1 MRTDAPHG
9 SQQPIANSH
18 GRGKGHAF
26 SIILIMIVLML
37 VGAACIP
44 LLNVQYNPVQENLSL
59 SVSFSG
65 QGSARV
71 IETEVTSV
79 IEGAL
84 NTVEGVSNISANSY
98 QGGGYINLTFKK
110 GTNMETTRFDVS
122 TRLRQIRPKLPEG
135 TRVSVSGSAG
145 GGGRGKQ
152 RILQYT
158 INADMPAT
166 EIVRYADE
174 HLVTPLSRIEGVDG
188 VETSGAMP
196 FEWVLTFDP
205 NSLRAAGLTPG
216 SLSQALGRY
225 FQNNIVGTEVMEDRL
240 MLVKLRTPDLKGNLE
255 QIPVSKV
262 GDRLYRMG
270 DFATVTY
277 QEQTPSSYNRINGLN
292 TINLTV
298 YAQDEIN
305 TITVTDAVKERMD
318 ELKAA
323 LPDSYAVKLSYDAS
337 EYLNNEIQKIF
348 LRAVMSLAILLLFVL
363 AVSRSFRYLT
373 VIGLTI
379 IVNLLSAVIF
389 YKLFGVD
396 IELYSMAGI
405 TVSLGIIID
414 TAIVIADH
422 YTYYGNRKVMFS
434 ITGALL
440 TTIAAL
446 MLVFF
451 LPENSRANL
460 TDFIWVI
467 VINLTLSILIAFL
480 FVPALLEYLPLRNK
494 GVVRNTMKRR
504 RRLVRRTA
512 RYERVVAW
520 SRSHRWIY
528 IVAILMLFGIPIQLL
543 PGQVKHK
550 NMGKWENETK
560 GGLVGLYNK
569 TVGNKWY
576 QRNKAWFEYPLGGT
590 LNLFQK
596 HSGGR
601 MSFNRD
607 EEQREVVLNV
617 RANLAEGQNVQ
628 QLNEIVREMENWLQQ
643 FDEISDFYTSLSGTS
658 GSIEIHFKDEYQHS
672 RFPFDL
678 KQQLWGKAI
687 RYGGATWNIPAL
699 DENDQ
704 YLSNSVYRTSWSH
717 SIQLYG
723 YNYDLLYRYAEDLI
737 DSLKLNRRVNGQAG
751 FSAGGYGSYVN
762 SEFFMDI
769 DREKIVRSGTN
780 LNRYFSFLG
789 EQLYNSSSGRVYD
802 GRGYTPVRVISADRD
817 YYDLWHIRNDMVL
830 IDSVNTRL
838 SDIGSIEKRRTGLNI
853 QRNNQEYV
861 IAVGYEFIGSYDLL
875 SRMEQEQIKRLNET
889 LPMGFR
895 AGGGGGYSWWN
906 EQKQR
911 TVLIFVV
918 VLVIFMICASMFES
932 FRNALVIVLLIP
944 VSFMGLFVAY
954 PIFGVS
960 FGQGGFAAMIML
972 CGITVNAGIYL
983 TSEYRTIAEASGRTG
998 LKTYIKAYNRKIIP
1012 TMLTILSTVL
1022 GLIPFLFDGRQSQFW
1037 FSFAVG
1043 VMSGMLFSVIAI
1055 VMVMPVFFPMEERK
1069 KREWKLVRRIGGLL
1083 KRKDVQMLTDC

>member
-1 MRTDAPHG
+1 MK
-9 SQQPIANSH
+9 S
-18 GRGKGHAF
+18 HAF
-26 SIILIMIVLML
+26 SIILIMIVLAL
-37 VGAACIP
+37 IGAVCIP

-292 TINLTV
+292 TISLTV

-305 TITVTDAVKERMD
+305 TITVTDAVKERME

-363 AVSRSFRYLT
+363 AVSRSLRYLT

-379 IVNLLSAVIF
+379 IVNLLSSVIF

-422 YTYYGNRKVMFS
+422 YTYYGDRKVMFS

-451 LPENSRANL
+451 LPESSRANL

-480 FVPALLEYLPLRNK
+480 FVPALLEYFPLKNK

-569 TVGNKWY
+569 TIGGKWY

-643 FDEISDFYTSLSGTS
+643 FDEISDFYTNLSGTS
-658 GSIEIHFKDEYQHS
+658 GTIEIHFKDEYQHS
-672 RFPFDL
+672 RFPYDL
-678 KQQLWGKAI
+678 KQRLWGKAI

-704 YLSNSVYRTSWSH
+704 YLTNSVYRTSWSH

-723 YNYDLLYRYAEDLI
+723 YNYDLLYRYAEELI
-737 DSLKLNRRVNGQAG
+737 DTLKQNRRVNGQAG

-762 SEFFMDI
+762 SEFYMDI
-769 DREKIVRSGTN
+769 NREKIVRSGTN
-780 LNRYFSFLG
+780 LNRYFSYLG

-838 SDIGSIEKRRTGLNI
+838 NDIGSIEKRRTGLTI
-853 QRNNQEYV
+853 QRKNQEYT
-861 IAVGYEFIGSYDLL
+861 ISVGYEFIGSYDLQF
-875 SRMEQEQIKRLNET
+875 RMAQEQIKRLNET

-895 AGGGGGYSWWN
+895 AGGGGGYGWWN

-911 TVLIFVV
+911 TALIFVV

-932 FRNALVIVLLIP
+932 LRLPLVIVLLIP
-944 VSFMGLFVAY
+944 ISFIGLFIAY

-983 TSEYRTIAEASGRTG
+983 TSEYRTIAGASGHTG

-1043 VMSGMLFSVIAI
+1043 VMSGMMFSVIAI

-1069 KREWKLVRRIGGLL
+1069 RRKWKVVRRIGGLF
-1083 KRKDVQMLTDC
+1083 KRRIVGVTD

>member
-1 MRTDAPHG
+1 MK
-9 SQQPIANSH
+9 S
-18 GRGKGHAF
+18 HAF
-26 SIILIMIVLML
+26 SIILIMIVLAL
-37 VGAACIP
+37 IGAVCIP

-305 TITVTDAVKERMD
+305 TITVTDAVKERMK

-337 EYLNNEIQKIF
+337 VYLNNEIQKIF
-348 LRAVMSLAILLLFVL
+348 LRALMSLAILLLFVL

-422 YTYYGNRKVMFS
+422 YTYYGDRKVMFS

-569 TVGNKWY
+569 TIGGKWY

-643 FDEISDFYTSLSGTS
+643 FDEISDFYTNLSGTS
-658 GSIEIHFKDEYQHS
+658 GTIEIHFKDEYQHS
-672 RFPFDL
+672 RFPYDL
-678 KQQLWGKAI
+678 KQRLWGKAI

-704 YLSNSVYRTSWSH
+704 YLTNSVYRTSWSH

-723 YNYDLLYRYAEDLI
+723 YNYDLLYRYAEELI
-737 DSLKLNRRVNGQAG
+737 DTLKQNRRVNGQAG

-762 SEFFMDI
+762 SEFYMDI

-780 LNRYFSFLG
+780 LNRYFSYLG

-802 GRGYTPVRVISADRD
+802 GRGYTPVRVMSADRD

-838 SDIGSIEKRRTGLNI
+838 NDIGSIEKRRTGLTI
-853 QRNNQEYV
+853 QRKNQEYT
-861 IAVGYEFIGSYDLL
+861 ISVGYEFIGSYDLQF
-875 SRMEQEQIKRLNET
+875 RMAQEQIKRLNET

-895 AGGGGGYSWWN
+895 AGGGGGYGWWN

-911 TVLIFVV
+911 TALIFVV

-932 FRNALVIVLLIP
+932 LRLPLVIVLLIP
-944 VSFMGLFVAY
+944 ISFIGLFIAY

-983 TSEYRTIAEASGRTG
+983 TSEYRTIAGASGHTG

-1043 VMSGMLFSVIAI
+1043 VMSGMMFSVIAI

-1069 KREWKLVRRIGGLL
+1069 RRKWKVVRRIGGLF
-1083 KRKDVQMLTDC
+1083 KRRIVGVTD

>member
-1 MRTDAPHG
+1 MK
-9 SQQPIANSH
+9 S
-18 GRGKGHAF
+18 HAF
-26 SIILIMIVLML
+26 SIILIMIVLAL
-37 VGAACIP
+37 IGAVCIP
-44 LLNVQYNPVQENLSL
+44 LLNVQYNPVQENRNL

-71 IETEVTSV
+71 IESEVTSV

-98 QGGGYINLTFKK
+98 QGGGYINLSFKK

-174 HLVTPLSRIEGVDG
+174 HMVTPLSRIEGVDG

-240 MLVKLRTPDLKGNLE
+240 MLVRLRTPDLKGELE
-255 QIPVSKV
+255 RIPVSKV

-277 QEQTPSSYNRINGLN
+277 QEQTPYSYNRINGLN

-298 YAQDEIN
+298 YAEEEIN
-305 TITVTDAVKERMD
+305 TITVTGEVKRRMD
-318 ELKAA
+318 ELKES
-323 LPDSYAVKLSYDAS
+323 LPESYAVKLSYDAS
-337 EYLNNEIQKIF
+337 EYLNNEIEKIF

-363 AVSRSFRYLT
+363 AVSRSLRYLT

-379 IVNLLSAVIF
+379 VVNLLSAVIF

-446 MLVFF
+446 LLVFF

-480 FVPALLEYLPLRNK
+480 FVPALLQYWPLENK
-494 GVVRNTMKRR
+494 GVVRNTMRRR
-504 RRLVRRTA
+504 RRLVRRSA
-512 RYERVVAW
+512 RYERLTTW
-520 SRSHRWIY
+520 SRRHRWVY
-528 IVAILMLFGIPIQLL
+528 VVAILLLFGIPIQLL
-543 PGQVKHK
+543 PGQVKHR
-550 NMGKWENETK
+550 NTDRWENESK
-560 GGLVGLYNK
+560 GGLVGLYNR
-569 TVGNKWY
+569 TIGGKWY
-576 QRNKAWFEYPLGGT
+576 QRNKAWFEYPIGGT

-607 EEQREVVLNV
+607 EEKREVVLSV
-617 RANLAEGQNVQ
+617 HANMAEGQNVQ

-658 GSIEIHFKDEYQHS
+658 GTIEIHFKDEYRNS
-672 RFPFDL
+672 RFPYDL

-723 YNYDLLYRYAEDLI
+723 YNYDLLYRYAEELI
-737 DSLKLNRRVNGQAG
+737 DTLKQNRRVNGQAG
-751 FSAGGYGSYVN
+751 FSAGGYGAYVN
-762 SEFFMDI
+762 SEFYLDM

-789 EQLYNSSSGRVYD
+789 EQLYDNSTGRVYD
-802 GRGYTPVRVISADRD
+802 GRGYTPVRVRSAERD

-838 SDIGSIEKRRTGLNI
+838 NDLGSITKRRTGLNI

-895 AGGGGGYSWWN
+895 AGGGGGYGWWN

-911 TVLIFVV
+911 TALIFVV

-944 VSFMGLFVAY
+944 VSFIGLFVAY
-954 PIFGVS
+954 PILGVQ

-983 TSEYRTIAEASGRTG
+983 TSEYRTIAEAAGRTG
-998 LKTYIKAYNRKIIP
+998 MKSYVKAYNRKIVP

-1022 GLIPFLFDGRQSQFW
+1022 GLVPFLFDGRQNQFW

-1069 KREWKLVRRIGGLL
+1069 RRKWKLVRRIGGLFK
-1083 KRKDVQMLTDC
+1083 KRIVGVTD

>member
-1 MRTDAPHG
+1 MK
-9 SQQPIANSH
+9 S
-18 GRGKGHAF
+18 HAF
-26 SIILIMIVLML
+26 SIILIMIVLAL
-37 VGAACIP
+37 IGAVCIP
-44 LLNVQYNPVQENLSL
+44 LLNVQYNPVQENRNL

-71 IETEVTSV
+71 IESEVTSV

-98 QGGGYINLTFKK
+98 QGGGYINLSFKK

-305 TITVTDAVKERMD
+305 TITVTGAVKERMD

-363 AVSRSFRYLT
+363 AVSRSLRYLT

-422 YTYYGNRKVMFS
+422 YTYYGDRKVMFS

-446 MLVFF
+446 LLVFF
-451 LPENSRANL
+451 LPESSRANL

-467 VINLTLSILIAFL
+467 VINLMLSILIAFL
-480 FVPALLEYLPLRNK
+480 FVPALLEYMPLRNK

-520 SRSHRWIY
+520 SRRHRWIY
-528 IVAILMLFGIPIQLL
+528 IVAILLLFGIPIQML
-543 PGQVKHK
+543 PGQVRHK
-550 NMGKWENETK
+550 NMDRWENESR

-607 EEQREVVLNV
+607 EEQREVVLSV

-628 QLNEIVREMENWLQQ
+628 QLNEIVKEMENWLQQ
-643 FDEISDFYTSLSGTS
+643 YDEISDFYTSLSGTS

-672 RFPFDL
+672 RFPYDL
-678 KQQLWGKAI
+678 KQRLWGKAI

-723 YNYDLLYRYAEDLI
+723 YNYDLLYRYAEELI
-737 DSLKLNRRVNGQAG
+737 DTLKQNRRVNGQAG

-762 SEFFMDI
+762 SEFYLDI
-769 DREKIVRSGTN
+769 DREKIVRRGTN
-780 LNRYFSFLG
+780 LNRYFSYLG

-838 SDIGSIEKRRTGLNI
+838 NDIGSIEKRRTGLNI

-875 SRMEQEQIKRLNET
+875 NRMEQEQIKRLNET

-895 AGGGGGYSWWN
+895 AGGGGGYGWWN

-932 FRNALVIVLLIP
+932 LRLPLVIVLLIP
-944 VSFMGLFVAY
+944 VSFIGLFIAY

-983 TSEYRTIAEASGRTG
+983 TSEYGTIAGASGQTG
-998 LKTYIKAYNRKIIP
+998 LKTYIKAYNRKIVP

-1069 KREWKLVRRIGGLL
+1069 RRKWKLVRRIGGLFK
-1083 KRKDVQMLTDC
+1083 KRIVGVTD

>member
-9 SQQPIANSH
+9 SQQPMANSH

-305 TITVTDAVKERMD
+305 TITVTDAVKERMK

-363 AVSRSFRYLT
+363 AVSRSLRYLT

-379 IVNLLSAVIF
+379 IVNLLSSVIF

-422 YTYYGNRKVMFS
+422 YTYYGDRKVMFS

-451 LPENSRANL
+451 LPESSRANL

-480 FVPALLEYLPLRNK
+480 FVPALLEYFPLKNK

-569 TVGNKWY
+569 TIGGKWY

-643 FDEISDFYTSLSGTS
+643 FDEISDFYTNLSGTS
-658 GSIEIHFKDEYQHS
+658 GTIEIHFKDEYQHS
-672 RFPFDL
+672 RFPYDL
-678 KQQLWGKAI
+678 KQRLWGKAI

-704 YLSNSVYRTSWSH
+704 YLTNSIYRTSWSH

-723 YNYDLLYRYAEDLI
+723 YNYDLLYRYAEELI
-737 DSLKLNRRVNGQAG
+737 DTLKLNRRVNGQAG

-762 SEFFMDI
+762 SEFYMDI

-780 LNRYFSFLG
+780 LNRYFSYLG

-802 GRGYTPVRVISADRD
+802 GRGYTPVRVMSADRD

-838 SDIGSIEKRRTGLNI
+838 NDIGSIEKRRTGLNI

-875 SRMEQEQIKRLNET
+875 NRMAQEQIKRLNET

-895 AGGGGGYSWWN
+895 AGGGGGYGWWS

-911 TVLIFVV
+911 TALIFVV

-944 VSFMGLFVAY
+944 VSFMGLFLAY

-983 TSEYRTIAEASGRTG
+983 TSEYRTIAGASGHTG

-1043 VMSGMLFSVIAI
+1043 VMSGMMFSVIAI

-1069 KREWKLVRRIGGLL
+1069 RRKWKVVRRIGGLF
-1083 KRKDVQMLTDC
+1083 KRRIVGVTD